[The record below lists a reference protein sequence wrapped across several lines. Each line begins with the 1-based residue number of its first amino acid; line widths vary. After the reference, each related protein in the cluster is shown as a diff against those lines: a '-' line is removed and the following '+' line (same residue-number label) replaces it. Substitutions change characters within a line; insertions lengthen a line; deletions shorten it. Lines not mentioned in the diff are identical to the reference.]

1 MIEKF
6 RKLLFVIL
14 ITYVIGYG
22 LSYFL
27 ILSLHGN
34 IIFWPA
40 IVFSFTLLMLI
51 YRKVCKRLHL

>member
-6 RKLLFVIL
+6 RKILFIIL
-14 ITYVIGYG
+14 TTYVIGYG

-34 IIFWPA
+34 IIFWPS
-40 IVFSFTLLMLI
+40 IVFSFTLLILI